1 MPVIASGERR
11 FRGFHPSGNFF
22 DRASL
27 SICQCSRSGGAHSSR
42 LVGFDA
48 DPPVLEFESVL
59 RGLLKW
65 SAKELFATF
74 VFLIVVLD
82 TASAGRLGCF
92 IGRSFNKDFNGVLYS
107 LEGVSW
113 CWEGFWGARS
123 AAMASTASG
132 ENSTKA
138 LSVSGLLCKC
148 PSGHLDDSEADFTSV
163 NPLID
168 PLLSEKGAVAY
179 ARRERYRSL
188 ALVAGFQLRI
198 NNGEEGLNVLDAERS
213 TWAILLTKSPKV
225 STVQRQSIAVA
236 RNGFRRSEGS
246 RGEKSC
252 SPGQR
257 LVSFPRSLSVAAA
270 GEARRAFVLLSEA
283 SWPAVQ
289 LQTQNMF
296 ALHVPK
302 SKGSTLRV
310 YFAVRMSDS

>member
-27 SICQCSRSGGAHSSR
+27 SICQCSRSGGVHSSR
-42 LVGFDA
+42 LVGLDA

-74 VFLIVVLD
+74 VLLPVILD
-82 TASAGRLGCF
+82 TGSTGGLGCF
-92 IGRSFNKDFNGVLYS
+92 MGRSFNKDFNGVSYS

-113 CWEGFWGARS
+113 CWEGSWGARS

-132 ENSTKA
+132 ESSTTA
-138 LSVSGLLCKC
+138 LSASGLLCKC
-148 PSGHLDDSEADFTSV
+148 PSNHLGDPEADFTSV

-168 PLLSEKGAVAY
+168 PLLSEKGVVAY
-179 ARRERYRSL
+179 ARRGRYRSL
-188 ALVAGFQLRI
+188 VLAAGLQLRI
-198 NNGEEGLNVLDAERS
+198 NNGEEGPNVLDAERS
-213 TWAILLTKSPKV
+213 TWAILLIKSLKV

-246 RGEKSC
+246 RGKKMLQPGSALGVISAILIGGRCSTVPPRRGEACVRFVDVKRGELAGCTTTHTEYVC
-252 SPGQR
+252 SPR
-257 LVSFPRSLSVAAA
+257 
-270 GEARRAFVLLSEA
+270 
-283 SWPAVQ
+283 
-289 LQTQNMF
+289 T
-296 ALHVPK
+296 
-302 SKGSTLRV
+302 
-310 YFAVRMSDS
+310 

>member
-27 SICQCSRSGGAHSSR
+27 SICQCSRSGGVHSSR
-42 LVGFDA
+42 PVGFEA
-48 DPPVLEFESVL
+48 DPPVLDFESVL

-65 SAKELFATF
+65 SAKESFATF
-74 VFLIVVLD
+74 VLLIVVSD
-82 TASAGRLGCF
+82 TGSAGRLGRF
-92 IGRSFNKDFNGVLYS
+92 VGRSFNKDFNGVSYS
-107 LEGVSW
+107 LEGASW
-113 CWEGFWGARS
+113 CWEGSWGARS

-148 PSGHLDDSEADFTSV
+148 PSGRLDDPEADFTSV

-168 PLLSEKGAVAY
+168 PLLSEKGAVVY

-188 ALVAGFQLRI
+188 ALVAGLQLRI

-213 TWAILLTKSPKV
+213 TWAILLTKSLKV

-236 RNGFRRSEGS
+236 GMDSGELRVREG
-246 RGEKSC
+246 RK
-252 SPGQR
+252 
-257 LVSFPRSLSVAAA
+257 VAARVSA
-270 GEARRAFVLLSEA
+270 CCHFRDPYRWLLQHAPERRGACSFCR
-283 SWPAVQ
+283 
-289 LQTQNMF
+289 
-296 ALHVPK
+296 
-302 SKGSTLRV
+302 G
-310 YFAVRMSDS
+310 